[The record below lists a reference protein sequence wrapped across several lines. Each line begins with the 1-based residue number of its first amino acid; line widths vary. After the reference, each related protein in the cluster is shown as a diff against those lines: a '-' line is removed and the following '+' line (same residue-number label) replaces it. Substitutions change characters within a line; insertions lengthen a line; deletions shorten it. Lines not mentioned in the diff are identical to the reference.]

1 MFIEFKW
8 RPSDDP
14 FCAMC
19 DIQRDGK
26 TFKSFLR
33 ETKSA
38 DDTLGQITSYAAAHL
53 GSQFRTH
60 VYSVFILK
68 NTARIIR
75 WDRSGAIVTEAIE
88 YNNFSLL
95 AEFFRRFSRAPPKV
109 RGIDQ
114 SVSKPTSE
122 ETIIARQTLELDAN
136 VQLVKLLIP
145 INGALYSN
153 FITSAPR
160 ATFYTPPGRATRG
173 FKAYDISRATLV
185 FVKDSWR
192 VDLPDI
198 QAEGLTYEMLKK
210 ACVRNVPECVAY
222 GDILDTD
229 YHATKTFAYSTASW
243 ACLSEAHLVP
253 HRHYR
258 LALDIIGRSLVKF
271 KSTYEMVAAVRDA
284 VIGKFHNPIA
294 KE

>member
-1 MFIEFKW
+1 M
-8 RPSDDP
+8 
-14 FCAMC
+14 
-19 DIQRDGK
+19 
-26 TFKSFLR
+26 
-33 ETKSA
+33 
-38 DDTLGQITSYAAAHL
+38 
-53 GSQFRTH
+53 
-60 VYSVFILK
+60 
-68 NTARIIR
+68 
-75 WDRSGAIVTEAIE
+75 
-88 YNNFSLL
+88 
-95 AEFFRRFSRAPPKV
+95 
-109 RGIDQ
+109 
-114 SVSKPTSE
+114 
-122 ETIIARQTLELDAN
+122 
-136 VQLVKLLIP
+136 
-145 INGALYSN
+145 
-153 FITSAPR
+153 
-160 ATFYTPPGRATRG
+160 
-173 FKAYDISRATLV
+173 
-185 FVKDSWR
+185 KDSWR